1 MIKSLYPVYNTGH
14 GVAYTCIS
22 LCEHLGNED
31 LPVEAW
37 FPSSDK
43 GISLPCVRNAF
54 PRWIMPLIYRLPDP
68 ERRLAS
74 GAERAFVRALR
85 PGDIAYLWPGVS
97 LETYERIRQRG
108 NTIVTE
114 RINCHTMYAK
124 RLLDEEYARIGWR
137 GTHGISEGDVERE
150 CRELELADLVY
161 APNPFVVRSLLE
173 AGVAREKIL
182 PATYGWDP
190 RRMRGSTQFRE
201 KEQGLTAL
209 FVGRLCV
216 RKGIHLLL
224 EAWKRADIKGNL
236 LLAGA
241 VPHDVSEQLSGPL
254 ASRGVVR
261 LGHTFD
267 IGSVYRSADV
277 FTFGSLEEGGPMV
290 TYEAMG
296 CGLPVIVSPVG
307 SSDARDGIDGF
318 VIDPHDLDGWAA
330 ALRRLAED
338 KVLREQMGHSAREH
352 AREFTWEKVA
362 VRRREVL
369 IDALQ
374 RSGL

>member
-1 MIKSLYPVYNTGH
+1 MIKSLYPGFNTGQ

-22 LCEHLGNED
+22 LCEYLGDED

-43 GISLPCVRNAF
+43 AVCLPFVRNTFSGWA
-54 PRWIMPLIYRLPDP
+54 MPLIYRLPNP
-68 ERRLAS
+68 AKRLAK

-97 LETYERIRQRG
+97 LETYERIRERG
-108 NTIVTE
+108 NTIVAE

-124 RLLDEEYARIGWR
+124 RLLDEEYARIGWK
-137 GTHGISEGDVERE
+137 GSHGISESDVERE
-150 CRELELADLVY
+150 CREMELADLVC
-161 APNPFVVRSLLE
+161 APNPFVVRSLQE
-173 AGVAREKIL
+173 AGVAPEKIL
-182 PATYGWDP
+182 PVSYGWDP
-190 RRMRGSTQFRE
+190 RRMRGSTCFRE
-201 KEQGLTAL
+201 KEEGLTAL
-209 FVGRLCV
+209 FVGRVCV

-241 VPHDVSEQLSGPL
+241 VPQDTAQQLAAPL
-254 ASRGVVR
+254 AYPGVVL
-261 LGHTFD
+261 LGHSLD
-267 IGSVYRSADV
+267 IGSIYRSADV

-318 VIDPHDLDGWAA
+318 VIDPHDIDGWAA

-338 KVLREQMGHSAREH
+338 KILREQMGHSARER

-362 VRRREVL
+362 HRRRAVL
-369 IDALQ
+369 MDALQ
-374 RSGL
+374 QNGL